1 MSVVMQVI
9 IAGAPDAPETK
20 ALLAAAHS
28 SFAPDRVVLP
38 IDPSNHSSK
47 AWFEQHNPEAWAMIE
62 GASKEVCT
70 CALCHLSV

>member
-47 AWFEQHNPEAWAMIE
+47 AWFEQHNPDAWVPQ
-62 GASKEVCT
+62 GASKEICT
-70 CALCHLSV
+70 